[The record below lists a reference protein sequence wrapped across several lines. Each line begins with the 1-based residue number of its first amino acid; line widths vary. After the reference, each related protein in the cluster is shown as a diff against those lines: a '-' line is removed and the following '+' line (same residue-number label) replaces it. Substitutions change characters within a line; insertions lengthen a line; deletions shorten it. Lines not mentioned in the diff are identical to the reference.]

1 MSGLSFPALITGLS
15 EKIAG
20 RLKDRGVERKV
31 YIHADMRAHWSGLK
45 TVLDAVRSAGV
56 LRVAFLVNRRAMPAA
71 AQ

>member
-20 RLKDRGVERKV
+20 RLKDRGMERMV

-45 TVLDAVRSAGV
+45 TVLDGVRSAGI
-56 LRVAFLVNRRAMPAA
+56 LRVAFLVDQRRSTASAP
-71 AQ
+71 